1 MFCFAIPQIFRAC
14 GALRNRKTHY
24 FALKYTFFS
33 RLRRIQKRE
42 NSFHPPRRPQFGFRN
57 RKTVKVIVPA
67 PPAGIS
73 VLKNCKNYRPK
84 CAAGDFFSDFGF
96 DKLQKSSSQARRR
109 RNFFGFR
116 LRKTAKVI
124 DPGPQKLQ
132 KSSTQVP
139 KNCKSHRS
147 RSPKTAK
154 VIDPGPQ
161 KLQKSSTQVPGR

>member
-1 MFCFAIPQIFRAC
+1 M
-14 GALRNRKTHY
+14 
-24 FALKYTFFS
+24 KYTFFAPAAHS
-33 RLRRIQKRE
+33 ETGELI
-42 NSFHPPRRPQFGFRN
+42 SPPRRPQFGFRN

-67 PPAGIS
+67 PPPPPPPAGIS
-73 VLKNCKNYRPK
+73 MLKNCKNYRPK
-84 CAAGDFFSDFGF
+84 CAAGEIFSDFGF